1 MQKPLINV
9 NKPLI
14 LEYRSP
20 APDYA
25 DFFRARIDDK
35 PYAGWEKWSLPLGNS
50 HFGASIFGRTGTDRI
65 QITEN
70 SLANPLLPSG
80 SWKKGSG
87 GTRSFGDLIFEFGHE
102 TPQNYYRYLSLDDA
116 VAGVEYDFGNVHY
129 EREYFLSYPHNV
141 LAMRFSASKGGRI
154 NFSVSP
160 LISFCR
166 DFCIQ
171 EGDGGGRSG
180 EVSSTPSEIIM
191 RGVSD
196 YYGIKYEG
204 RARVKAYGGKI
215 TSEHGII
222 KVKNADYA
230 EIFFACGTNYKM
242 EGRVFDEAKP
252 KEKLAP
258 YPDPTE
264 AVVQTLNKA
273 CARGYDALKEAHLA
287 DYHALFS
294 RVSVSF
300 GGKYFGTPTDE
311 LLAKY
316 KRYADEYKQSEET
329 RFEMRYLEEL
339 LFQYGRYL
347 LIASSRKGGYPA
359 NLQGT
364 WCAYDSS
371 PWGCDYH
378 HNINVQM
385 NYWPAHTANLAEC
398 FAPYTDYA
406 KAYMPLA
413 KKNADAY
420 ILQNYP
426 DNYTGK
432 YRNGWTIGTQA
443 SLYTISMPQAR
454 GHSGPGTGAFTSLL
468 FWQHYD
474 FTRDKQYLREVAYPY
489 LLEMSRF
496 LMQVL
501 VEKDGK
507 MLVGISASPE
517 QPGKDGKYYDTVGC
531 AFDQQMTYENF
542 DKTLKAAKILGIS
555 SAEEPLIGKIE
566 KTLPLLD
573 PVLIGLDGQ
582 IKEYRE
588 ENSYGDI
595 GEKNHRHISHL
606 VGLYPGN
613 IITRRT
619 PEWLDGAR
627 VVLSRRSDRSTG
639 WATAYRMLLWA
650 RIFDGESAHRLYS
663 NIIRNNIL
671 PNLWGTHPPFQIAGN
686 FGATAGV
693 CEMLMQSS
701 AGYIELLPAL
711 PKIWRNGF
719 FTGLCARGGF
729 TIGCVWENLR
739 VKNITVMADVG
750 GLCKLKFVGA
760 GHATLDNIEFSVD
773 GDLMYFPLLKG
784 ETVHIKV

>member
-1 MQKPLINV
+1 M

-14 LEYRSP
+14 LEYKSP
-20 APDYA
+20 APYYA

-70 SLANPLLPSG
+70 SVANPLIPVKT
-80 SWKKGSG
+80 WKKGSG

-102 TPQNYYRYLSLDDA
+102 APKDYHRFLSLDDA
-116 VAGVEYDFGNVHY
+116 IAGVSYEFGSVRY
-129 EREYFLSYPHNV
+129 EREYFISYPHNV
-141 LAMRFSASKGGRI
+141 LAMRFSANKGGRI
-154 NFSVSP
+154 SFSVSP

-166 DFCIQ
+166 DFCAN
-171 EGDGGGRSG
+171 EGDGCGRTG
-180 EVSSTPSEIIM
+180 EVHADHSDIIM
-191 RGVSD
+191 RGVST
-196 YYGIKYEG
+196 YYDIKYEG
-204 RARVKAYGGKI
+204 RARVKAYGGRI
-215 TSEHGII
+215 TSENGTI

-230 EIFFACGTNYKM
+230 EIFFTCGTNYRM
-242 EGRVFDEAKP
+242 ESRVFEEDNP
-252 KEKLAP
+252 KKKLAP

-264 AVVQTLNKA
+264 DVVQTLNKA
-273 CARGYDALKEAHLA
+273 CARGYDELREAHLK

-294 RVSVSF
+294 RTAVSF

-311 LLAKY
+311 LLIKY
-316 KRYADEYKQSEET
+316 KRSIDDYKQSEET
-329 RFEMRYLEEL
+329 KLEMRYLEEL

-347 LIASSRKGGYPA
+347 LIASSRPGGYPA

-385 NYWPAHTANLAEC
+385 NYWPAQVSNLAEC
-398 FAPYTDYA
+398 FTPYTDYA
-406 KAYMPLA
+406 KAYMSSA
-413 KKNADAY
+413 RKNADKY

-426 DNYTGK
+426 EKYTGK
-432 YRNGWTIGTQA
+432 DRNGWIIGTNA
-443 SLYTISMPQAR
+443 TLYEVSTPSAR
-454 GHSGPGTGAFTSLL
+454 GHSGPGTGGFTSLL

-501 VEKDGK
+501 IEKDGK
-507 MLVGISASPE
+507 MLVRISASPE
-517 QPGKDGKYYDTVGC
+517 QLGKDNKHYITVGC

-542 DKTLKAAKILGIS
+542 DKTLQAAKILGIS
-555 SAEEPLIGKIE
+555 ANEEPLIGKIE
-566 KTLPLLD
+566 KILHKLD
-573 PVLIGLDGQ
+573 PVLIGVDGQ

-588 ENSYGDI
+588 EERYGDI

-606 VGLYPGN
+606 VGLYPGT
-613 IITRRT
+613 IINRRT
-619 PEWLDGAR
+619 PEWMDGAK
-627 VVLSRRSDRSTG
+627 VVLSRRSDKSTG
-639 WATAYRMLLWA
+639 WATAHRMLLWA
-650 RIFDGESAHRLYS
+650 RTCDGESAHRLYT
-663 NIIRNNIL
+663 NIIKNNTL
-671 PNLWGTHPPFQIAGN
+671 PNLWGTHPPFQVDGN

-693 CEMLMQSS
+693 CEMLLQSS
-701 AGYIELLPAL
+701 AGYIELLPAI
-711 PKIWRNGF
+711 PTAWRNGF

-729 TIGCVWENLR
+729 TIGCVWENR
-739 VKNITVMADVG
+739 QAKTITVTADVG
-750 GLCKLKFVGA
+750 GLCKLKFAGA
-760 GHATLDNIEFSVD
+760 GRATLDDIEFSVD
-773 GDLMYFPLLKG
+773 GDLMFFPLQKG
-784 ETVHIKV
+784 ETVHISVK

>member
-1 MQKPLINV
+1 M

-14 LEYRSP
+14 LEYKNP

-50 HFGASIFGRTGTDRI
+50 HFGACIFGRTGTDRI

-70 SLANPLLPSG
+70 SVANPIVFFG

-102 TPQNYYRYLSLDDA
+102 NAQSYRRFLSLDDA
-116 VAGVEYDFGNVHY
+116 VAGVEYEFGGVHY

-141 LAMRFSASKGGRI
+141 LAMRFSANRGGKI
-154 NFSVSP
+154 SFSVSP

-166 DFCIQ
+166 DFCMQ
-171 EGDGGGRSG
+171 EGDGCGRSG
-180 EVSSTPSEIIM
+180 EVHASHSDIIM

-196 YYGIKYEG
+196 YYSIKYEG
-204 RARVKAYGGKI
+204 RARVKAYGGKV
-215 TSEHGII
+215 TSENGTI

-230 EIFFACGTNYKM
+230 EIFFTCGTNYKM
-242 EGRVFDEAKP
+242 ESRVFDEEDP
-252 KEKLAP
+252 KKKLAP
-258 YPDPTE
+258 YPDPAE
-264 AVVQTLNKA
+264 AVSATLNKA
-273 CARGYDALKEAHLA
+273 CARGYNALKEAHLA
-287 DYHALFS
+287 DYRALFS
-294 RVSVSF
+294 RTSVSF

-311 LLAKY
+311 LLIKY
-316 KRYADEYKQSEET
+316 KRNADEYKQSEET
-329 RFEMRYLEEL
+329 KLEMRYMEEL

-347 LIASSRKGGYPA
+347 LIASSRPGGYPA

-385 NYWPAHTANLAEC
+385 NYWPAQVANLAEC

-406 KAYMPLA
+406 NAYMA
-413 KKNADAY
+413 RARKNADKY

-426 DNYTGK
+426 EKYIGK
-432 YRNGWTIGTQA
+432 GINGWTIGTTA
-443 SLYTISMPQAR
+443 TLYDISAPKAW
-454 GHSGPGTGAFTSLL
+454 GHSGPGTGGFTSLL

-474 FTRDKQYLREVAYPY
+474 FTRDKKYLREVAYPY

-496 LMQVL
+496 LLQVL
-501 VEKDGK
+501 VEKEGK
-507 MLVGISASPE
+507 MLTGISASPE
-517 QPGKDGKYYDTVGC
+517 QQGKDGKYYNTVGC
-531 AFDQQMTYENF
+531 AFDQQMIYENF
-542 DKTLKAAKILGIS
+542 DKTLQAAKILGIS
-555 SAEEPLIGKIE
+555 AAEEPLIEKIE

-573 PVLIGLDGQ
+573 PVLIGVDGQ

-588 ENSYGDI
+588 ENRYGDI
-595 GEKNHRHISHL
+595 GDNNHRHISHL
-606 VGLYPGN
+606 VGLYPGT
-613 IITRRT
+613 IINKRT
-619 PEWLDGAR
+619 PEWMDGAKL
-627 VVLSRRSDRSTG
+627 VLERRGDRSTG
-639 WATAYRMLLWA
+639 WATAHRLLLWA
-650 RIFDGESAHRLYS
+650 RTGNGESAHRLYG
-663 NIIRNNIL
+663 NIIKNNIL
-671 PNLWGTHPPFQIAGN
+671 PNLWGTHPPFQIDGN

-693 CEMLMQSS
+693 CEMLLQSS
-701 AGYIELLPAL
+701 SGCIELLPAI
-711 PKIWRNGF
+711 PTAWRNGF

-729 TIGCVWENLR
+729 TIGCVWENR
-739 VKNITVMADVG
+739 HVKNITVTADVG
-750 GLCKLKFVGA
+750 GLCRLKFVGA
-760 GHATLDNIEFSVD
+760 QRATLDNIEFSVD

-784 ETVHIKV
+784 ETVHISVK